1 MAGPVYSAA
10 TVPVMENRPAPM
22 MAPTPKAMSPQGP
35 RTRFNVLLPDSFAS
49 TSRAAKGF
57 LINNPMF
64 LIRLNDNWAQI
75 YFKRIIGASLFT

>member
-49 TSRAAKGF
+49 TSRAAKVF
-57 LINNPMF
+57 LINNPII
-64 LIRLNDNWAQI
+64 LDVNL
-75 YFKRIIGASLFT
+75 IIGRKFTSRELLVQVY